1 MKANEKKFVHVVNF
15 YLKPGLSDEE
25 VRKFEAGVSTLGTI
39 GEIQVFNVGKPAST
53 NRPVIDKSYS
63 YCLLCVF
70 RNQEDHDIYQSH
82 PVHLN
87 FVDNC
92 KHLWEKVII
101 FDSETI

>member
-15 YLKPGLSDEE
+15 YLKPGLSEEE

-39 GEIQVFNVGKPAST
+39 SEIQVFNVGKPAST